1 MLIEN
6 IKEAFQNL
14 VSNRMRSVLTMLG
27 IIIGIAAVITITTI
41 GTSIK
46 STLNATM
53 NSIGGNS
60 IQAYVDAIYPENQE
74 ELELYLLEQT
84 CINGTT
90 YLLAAEEEEEDSVAY
105 ILKEVQTEDEDV
117 IYAMVEDDVE
127 LNAISKVFA
136 EMLDDVDIE
145 M

>member
-1 MLIEN
+1 MD
-6 IKEAFQNL
+6 K
-14 VSNRMRSVLTMLG
+14 
-27 IIIGIAAVITITTI
+27 IIFT
-41 GTSIK
+41 
-46 STLNATM
+46 
-53 NSIGGNS
+53 
-60 IQAYVDAIYPENQE
+60 DPENQGN
-74 ELELYLLEQT
+74 LELYLLEQT

>member
-1 MLIEN
+1 MD
-6 IKEAFQNL
+6 K
-14 VSNRMRSVLTMLG
+14 
-27 IIIGIAAVITITTI
+27 IIFT
-41 GTSIK
+41 
-46 STLNATM
+46 
-53 NSIGGNS
+53 
-60 IQAYVDAIYPENQE
+60 DPENQE
-74 ELELYLLEQT
+74 NLELNLLEQT

-90 YLLAAEEEEEDSVAY
+90 YLLAAEEEDEDSVAY
-105 ILKEVQTEDEDV
+105 ILKEVLTEDEEV

>member
-1 MLIEN
+1 ME
-6 IKEAFQNL
+6 K
-14 VSNRMRSVLTMLG
+14 
-27 IIIGIAAVITITTI
+27 IIFT
-41 GTSIK
+41 
-46 STLNATM
+46 
-53 NSIGGNS
+53 
-60 IQAYVDAIYPENQE
+60 DPENQE
-74 ELELYLLEQT
+74 DLELDLLEQT

-105 ILKEVQTEDEDV
+105 ILKEVQTENEDV

>member
-1 MLIEN
+1 ME
-6 IKEAFQNL
+6 K
-14 VSNRMRSVLTMLG
+14 
-27 IIIGIAAVITITTI
+27 IIFTD
-41 GTSIK
+41 
-46 STLNATM
+46 
-53 NSIGGNS
+53 
-60 IQAYVDAIYPENQE
+60 QENQE
-74 ELELYLLEQT
+74 DLELYLLEQT

-105 ILKEVQTEDEDV
+105 ILKEVQTENEDV

>member
-1 MLIEN
+1 ME
-6 IKEAFQNL
+6 K
-14 VSNRMRSVLTMLG
+14 
-27 IIIGIAAVITITTI
+27 IIFTD
-41 GTSIK
+41 
-46 STLNATM
+46 
-53 NSIGGNS
+53 
-60 IQAYVDAIYPENQE
+60 QENQE
-74 ELELYLLEQT
+74 DLELYLLEQT

-105 ILKEVQTEDEDV
+105 ILKEVQTENEDV

-136 EMLDDVDIE
+136 EILDDVDIE

>member
-1 MLIEN
+1 ME
-6 IKEAFQNL
+6 K
-14 VSNRMRSVLTMLG
+14 
-27 IIIGIAAVITITTI
+27 IIFT
-41 GTSIK
+41 
-46 STLNATM
+46 
-53 NSIGGNS
+53 
-60 IQAYVDAIYPENQE
+60 DPENQE
-74 ELELYLLEQT
+74 DLELYLLEQT
-84 CINGTT
+84 SINGTT

-105 ILKEVQTEDEDV
+105 ILKEVQTENEDV

>member
-1 MLIEN
+1 MG
-6 IKEAFQNL
+6 
-14 VSNRMRSVLTMLG
+14 RSAMEK
-27 IIIGIAAVITITTI
+27 IIFT
-41 GTSIK
+41 
-46 STLNATM
+46 
-53 NSIGGNS
+53 
-60 IQAYVDAIYPENQE
+60 DPENQE
-74 ELELYLLEQT
+74 DLELYRLEQT

-105 ILKEVQTEDEDV
+105 ILKEVQTENEDV

-136 EMLDDVDIE
+136 EILDDVDIE

>member
-1 MLIEN
+1 ME
-6 IKEAFQNL
+6 K
-14 VSNRMRSVLTMLG
+14 
-27 IIIGIAAVITITTI
+27 IIFT
-41 GTSIK
+41 
-46 STLNATM
+46 
-53 NSIGGNS
+53 
-60 IQAYVDAIYPENQE
+60 DPENQE
-74 ELELYLLEQT
+74 DLELYLLEQT
-84 CINGTT
+84 SINGTT

>member
-1 MLIEN
+1 ME
-6 IKEAFQNL
+6 K
-14 VSNRMRSVLTMLG
+14 
-27 IIIGIAAVITITTI
+27 IIFT
-41 GTSIK
+41 
-46 STLNATM
+46 
-53 NSIGGNS
+53 
-60 IQAYVDAIYPENQE
+60 DPENQE
-74 ELELYLLEQT
+74 DLELYLLEQT

-90 YLLAAEEEEEDSVAY
+90 YLLAAEEE
-105 ILKEVQTEDEDV
+105 VQTENEDV

>member
-1 MLIEN
+1 ME
-6 IKEAFQNL
+6 K
-14 VSNRMRSVLTMLG
+14 
-27 IIIGIAAVITITTI
+27 IIFT
-41 GTSIK
+41 
-46 STLNATM
+46 
-53 NSIGGNS
+53 
-60 IQAYVDAIYPENQE
+60 DPENQE
-74 ELELYLLEQT
+74 DLELYPLEQT

-105 ILKEVQTEDEDV
+105 ILKEVQTENEDV

-136 EMLDDVDIE
+136 EILDDVDIE

>member
-1 MLIEN
+1 MD
-6 IKEAFQNL
+6 K
-14 VSNRMRSVLTMLG
+14 
-27 IIIGIAAVITITTI
+27 IIFT
-41 GTSIK
+41 
-46 STLNATM
+46 
-53 NSIGGNS
+53 
-60 IQAYVDAIYPENQE
+60 DPENQE

-127 LNAISKVFA
+127 FSAIANVFA
-136 EMLDDVDIE
+136 ELAAEETKLIY
-145 M
+145 

>member
-1 MLIEN
+1 ME
-6 IKEAFQNL
+6 K
-14 VSNRMRSVLTMLG
+14 
-27 IIIGIAAVITITTI
+27 IIFT
-41 GTSIK
+41 
-46 STLNATM
+46 
-53 NSIGGNS
+53 
-60 IQAYVDAIYPENQE
+60 DPENRE
-74 ELELYLLEQT
+74 DLELYLLEQT

-105 ILKEVQTEDEDV
+105 ILKEVQTENEDV

-136 EMLDDVDIE
+136 EILDDVDIE

>member
-1 MLIEN
+1 MD
-6 IKEAFQNL
+6 K
-14 VSNRMRSVLTMLG
+14 
-27 IIIGIAAVITITTI
+27 IIFTDPA
-41 GTSIK
+41 
-46 STLNATM
+46 N
-53 NSIGGNS
+53 
-60 IQAYVDAIYPENQE
+60 QA

>member
-1 MLIEN
+1 MD
-6 IKEAFQNL
+6 K
-14 VSNRMRSVLTMLG
+14 
-27 IIIGIAAVITITTI
+27 IIFTD
-41 GTSIK
+41 
-46 STLNATM
+46 
-53 NSIGGNS
+53 
-60 IQAYVDAIYPENQE
+60 QENQE

>member
-1 MLIEN
+1 MD
-6 IKEAFQNL
+6 K
-14 VSNRMRSVLTMLG
+14 
-27 IIIGIAAVITITTI
+27 IIFT
-41 GTSIK
+41 
-46 STLNATM
+46 
-53 NSIGGNS
+53 
-60 IQAYVDAIYPENQE
+60 DPENQE

-117 IYAMVEDDVE
+117 IYAM
-127 LNAISKVFA
+127 
-136 EMLDDVDIE
+136 MLDDVDIE

>member
-1 MLIEN
+1 ME
-6 IKEAFQNL
+6 K
-14 VSNRMRSVLTMLG
+14 
-27 IIIGIAAVITITTI
+27 IIFT
-41 GTSIK
+41 
-46 STLNATM
+46 
-53 NSIGGNS
+53 
-60 IQAYVDAIYPENQE
+60 DPENQE
-74 ELELYLLEQT
+74 DLELYLLEQT
-84 CINGTT
+84 WINGTT

-105 ILKEVQTEDEDV
+105 ILKEVQTENEDV